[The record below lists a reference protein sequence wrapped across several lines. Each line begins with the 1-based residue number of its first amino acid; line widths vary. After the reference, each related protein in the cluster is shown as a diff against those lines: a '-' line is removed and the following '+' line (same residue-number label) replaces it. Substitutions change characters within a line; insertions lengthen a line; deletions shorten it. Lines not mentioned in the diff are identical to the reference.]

1 MTAPRQREQRR
12 PPSPPDRLPLRPAGG
27 SRALFAAALLALS
40 GALALPAA
48 AQTPD
53 PVWSTVMTVG
63 TTGYG
68 GHGYDVDE
76 DEGGSLTD
84 DDFEYSSATYTVTFV
99 ELDVFFGVSFG
110 VLEEGLPEE
119 DTLTLE
125 IDGHAFPF
133 EDRTLEEGG
142 SGLWVWAVPTGLDAD
157 DNADLPIGSQVVVC
171 LRTAAQVCPTSVP
184 SALSVKDVSA
194 EEGEDLIFTVELSP
208 PSTETVTV
216 DWATSGGTATSGTDF
231 TAGTGTLTFTAGVTE
246 QTFTVA
252 TIEDVTDQKNETFTV
267 TLSNA
272 TNATISGATA
282 TGTIK
287 DDDAPPLVAWSTVMT
302 VAEVYGDPSHG
313 YRPLY
318 RRGVYYDRHD
328 GLRGD
333 GALHR
338 TRGKTVRRS
347 GSGAGCRPRDLHHA
361 AGAAGGPDG
370 LQRRGVCP

>member
-12 PPSPPDRLPLRPAGG
+12 PPSPPDRLPLRPAGRPSSKTKSAAVRPAG
-27 SRALFAAALLALS
+27 PARPPLVRRRLVRSARALFAAALLALS

-133 EDRTLEEGG
+133 EDRTLGEGG
-142 SGLWVWAVPTGLDAD
+142 SDLWVWAVPTGLDAD
-157 DNADLPIGSQVVVC
+157 DNADLPIGSQVAVC

-194 EEGEDLIFTVELSP
+194 EEGEDLTFTVELSP

-216 DWATSGGTATSGTDF
+216 DWATSGGTPPRAPTS
-231 TAGTGTLTFTAGVTE
+231 
-246 QTFTVA
+246 
-252 TIEDVTDQKNETFTV
+252 
-267 TLSNA
+267 
-272 TNATISGATA
+272 
-282 TGTIK
+282 
-287 DDDAPPLVAWSTVMT
+287 
-302 VAEVYGDPSHG
+302 
-313 YRPLY
+313 
-318 RRGVYYDRHD
+318 RRV
-328 GLRGD
+328 RG
-333 GALHR
+333 R
-338 TRGKTVRRS
+338 
-347 GSGAGCRPRDLHHA
+347 
-361 AGAAGGPDG
+361 
-370 LQRRGVCP
+370 